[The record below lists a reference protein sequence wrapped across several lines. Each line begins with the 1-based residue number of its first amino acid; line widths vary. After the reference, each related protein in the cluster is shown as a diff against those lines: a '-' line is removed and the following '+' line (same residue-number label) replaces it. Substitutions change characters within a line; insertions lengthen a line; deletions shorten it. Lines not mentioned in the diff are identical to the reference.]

1 MFAKFGEC
9 SAIVSS
15 TVVSAQIFSVRLGPL
30 CVDARPVAWKPLLIL
45 QDGCFIPTVLSL
57 LTLLRAVSTQPSSP
71 QGKIFV
77 SRVVFSFAL
86 ALGVC
91 MCVRRE
97 HLSRPRSAC
106 PLEWPERGA
115 LRVLLAGRF
124 QSYED
129 VLSVVFADSG
139 SVRVSGGLLL
149 QGGESAP
156 QVRPEVPPASGHWLR
171 GQPGSHGLGCAARPC
186 RGQKGP
192 GGVAGIPR

>member
-30 CVDARPVAWKPLLIL
+30 CVDARPVAWKPLLVL
-45 QDGCFIPTVLSL
+45 NGCFIPTVSSP
-57 LTLLRAVSTQPSSP
+57 LTLLCAVSTQPSSP

-91 MCVRRE
+91 VCGKNISLGPAQRVPLSGRNVE
-97 HLSRPRSAC
+97 HYVS
-106 PLEWPERGA
+106 
-115 LRVLLAGRF
+115 RVLLAGRF

-139 SVRVSGGLLL
+139 SVRVSGDLLL

-171 GQPGSHGLGCAARPC
+171 GQPGSHGLGRVGGR
-186 RGQKGP
+186 RGLGL
-192 GGVAGIPR
+192 AGIPR